1 MLLQKTIPLEGL
13 FQRGMRSDGESV
25 VSVGYDEDTYV
36 IGLSTMISIFI
47 VQFDLMQIKH
57 ISKSSDIW

>member
-1 MLLQKTIPLEGL
+1 
-13 FQRGMRSDGESV
+13 MRSDGESV